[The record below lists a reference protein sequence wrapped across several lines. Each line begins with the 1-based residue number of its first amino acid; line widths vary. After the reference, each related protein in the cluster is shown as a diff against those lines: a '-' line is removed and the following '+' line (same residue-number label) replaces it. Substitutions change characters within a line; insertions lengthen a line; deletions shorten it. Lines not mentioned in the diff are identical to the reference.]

1 MKKLLHE
8 RLREFASILDDDDYT
23 FRFEDGNF
31 TDLELNEA
39 ESLADEIERY
49 YIPRPR
55 YEDGRPVQFKNEFV
69 DHNGHNQTLSSLT
82 YTKGSHDY
90 VSLNGRTKQRLDEP
104 VNRQTKVLDANGVEI
119 DVGCLVVMEYDRSWE
134 KVVAYVG
141 TNAATDPRC
150 IQRRARPE
158 PFVKYEDGGWDY
170 ARSVSRIEPDSL
182 EKIRNDIRANG
193 GAVATEWARRLTL
206 IMERDA

>member
-90 VSLNGRTKQRLDEP
+90 VSLNGWTKQRLDEP
-104 VNRQTKVLDANGVEI
+104 VKRPEPKVLDADGVEI
-119 DVGCLVVMEYDRSWE
+119 KVGDTVWKTYPSVLKSKTVSKVGCS
-134 KVVAYVG
+134 A
-141 TNAATDPRC
+141 
-150 IQRRARPE
+150 RREGHAGHE
-158 PFVKYEDGGWDY
+158 DAPFVDFVEGGWDY
-170 ARSVSRIEPDSL
+170 ARSVTKREFDSL
-182 EKIRNDIRANG
+182 EKLRNDIRANG

>member
-39 ESLADEIERY
+39 ESLADEIGKY

-55 YEDGRPVQFKNEFV
+55 YEDGEPVQFKNEFV
-69 DHNGHNQTLSSLT
+69 DHNEHNQTLSSLT

-90 VSLNGRTKQRLDEP
+90 VSLNGWTKQRLDEP
-104 VNRQTKVLDANGVEI
+104 VKRPEPKVLDADGVEI
-119 DVGCLVVMEYDRSWE
+119 KVGDTVWKTYPSVLKSKTVSKVGCS
-134 KVVAYVG
+134 A
-141 TNAATDPRC
+141 
-150 IQRRARPE
+150 RREGHAGHE
-158 PFVKYEDGGWDY
+158 DAPFVDFVEGGWDY
-170 ARSVSRIEPDSL
+170 ARSVTKREFDSL
-182 EKIRNDIRANG
+182 EKLRNDIRANG